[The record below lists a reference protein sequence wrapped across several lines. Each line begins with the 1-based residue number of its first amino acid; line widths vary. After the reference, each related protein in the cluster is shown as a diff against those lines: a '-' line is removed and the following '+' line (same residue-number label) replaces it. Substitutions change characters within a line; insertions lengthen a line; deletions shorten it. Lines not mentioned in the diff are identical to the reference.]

1 MPMTRDQRIELLK
14 LAREAKAKK
23 KLERDAEKPAV
34 KRGRKAKEVTIEEP
48 MESVVEEPV
57 VEEITVVE
65 QPKVE
70 AEPEPEADDFDLVI
84 QPVEKKTRAKKV
96 KEPVRSLE
104 LNNDVDVEDDVMVE
118 EIVEIRKKPK
128 KKIIKKIIY
137 ESDSDD
143 DVEEVVV
150 ENKPK
155 KAAAAKV
162 KKVAKPVP
170 LEAPKEPKVK
180 SFSFFNC

>member
-1 MPMTRDQRIELLK
+1 MPMTREERLELLK

-23 KLERDAEKPAV
+23 KLERDNEKPVV
-34 KRGRKAKEVTIEEP
+34 KRGRKKKDVEEP
-48 MESVVEEPV
+48 MEAVVEEPEKME
-57 VEEITVVE
+57 VE
-65 QPKVE
+65 P
-70 AEPEPEADDFDLVI
+70 EPEPEADDFDLVI
-84 QPVEKKTRAKKV
+84 QPVEKKTRAKKPP

-104 LNNDVDVEDDVMVE
+104 LEMPDDE
-118 EIVEIRKKPK
+118 PEIIYETEIRKKPK
-128 KKIIKKIIY
+128 KKIVKKIIY

-155 KAAAAKV
+155 KASAKV

-170 LEAPKEPKVK
+170 LEAPKEPEVK
-180 SFSFFNC
+180 GFNFFNC